1 MEFNP
6 LTDFMSQVQDQHPDE
21 TIHNPISKGQSQIWV
36 EYIYLDT
43 DERRRFAQMSHEY
56 LVEQLQYKEAIL
68 TRNNFDIDIQF
79 NNSVKEL
86 VFACDWN
93 RLQEPGTLPGL
104 GNNLTKV
111 SLTINGNNIFQSDRS
126 LNYFTRNLIYERH
139 EGNPNTFLSSMKG
152 EGSIF
157 HTEDGGST
165 IETFGEEQEYKFD
178 VIGVYSFALKP
189 DIDQPTGTFN
199 FSTINGGK
207 LIFKDMCPPKLES
220 SIDAYT
226 ESRTL
231 RVYAKLQFIT
241 NYERYG

>member
-1 MEFNP
+1 MNHAHVLECLLN
-6 LTDFMSQVQDQHPDE
+6 
-21 TIHNPISKGQSQIWV
+21 
-36 EYIYLDT
+36 
-43 DERRRFAQMSHEY
+43 
-56 LVEQLQYKEAIL
+56 IL
-68 TRNNFDIDIQF
+68 IVFIDIQF

-157 HTEDGGST
+157 HKEDSSVNTLG
-165 IETFGEEQEYKFD
+165 Q
-178 VIGVYSFALKP
+178 
-189 DIDQPTGTFN
+189 
-199 FSTINGGK
+199 GGK
-207 LIFKDMCPPKLES
+207 EHKFANNKETDL
-220 SIDAYT
+220 T
-226 ESRTL
+226 TL
-231 RVYAKLQFIT
+231 VFFLLKICI
-241 NYERYG
+241 